1 LPSKGGG
8 SVPLL
13 TGVDYKLV
21 LHYRPFRIEVYAGKD
36 DLVVSL
42 NSEQLMKIEHLSL
55 RRPIETHRRCCVSAG
70 MSIDARAHTH
80 FVQYAADLAST
91 SSESYHTDTSASS
104 ESHHTDTRHRHAQYL
119 SARRRIS
126 LMHIQ
131 QCSQL

>member
-13 TGVDYKLV
+13 TGVDHKLV
-21 LHYRPFRIEVYAGKD
+21 LHYHPFRTKVYAGKD
-36 DLVVSL
+36 DLVFSL
-42 NSEQLMKIEHLSL
+42 NSQQLIKIEHLSV
-55 RRPIETHRRCCVSAG
+55 RRPIETRRRCCVFAG

-91 SSESYHTDTSASS
+91 SSESQHTDTSASS
-104 ESHHTDTRHRHAQYL
+104 ESYHMTRHRQAQYL

-131 QCSQL
+131 QDSQL